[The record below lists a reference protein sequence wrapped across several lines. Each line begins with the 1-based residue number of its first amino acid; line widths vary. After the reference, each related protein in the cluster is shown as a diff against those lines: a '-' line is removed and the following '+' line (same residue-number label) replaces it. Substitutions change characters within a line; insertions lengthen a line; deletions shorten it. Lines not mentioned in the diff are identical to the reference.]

1 VACTAAWNQVAFRG
15 RNDDGN
21 ETTATWKA
29 LQNTN
34 WSQDVDT
41 NFRVRL
47 EVQETAACAKN
58 NVVWRLQYN
67 LNSAGWVD
75 CSATSSVVRAS
86 ASANFTD
93 GAATTNQLTVGTGTF
108 QGGAASTGGMDEG
121 DCNAGGASMDLVAS
135 GHAEAEFSVQIRSA
149 DVSNGDTVQ
158 LRITDSGTAF
168 ASYTATPS
176 ITVSEAAPPS
186 TTQFLMLMGVG
197 T

>member
-21 ETTATWKA
+21 ETTATWKDT
-29 LQNTN
+29 QNTN
-34 WSQDVDT
+34 WTQAVDE

-47 EVQETAACAKN
+47 EVQETAGCAKN

-67 LNSAGWVD
+67 LNAAGWVD
-75 CSATSSVVRAS
+75 CSAASSVVRAS

-93 GAATTNQLTVGTGTF
+93 GAATTSQLTVGTGTF
-108 QGGAASTGGMDEG
+108 QGGAPTTGGMDEG
-121 DCNAGGASMDLVAS
+121 DCNAGGASMDMSAS
-135 GHAEAEFSVQIRSA
+135 GHSEAEFSVQIRSA

-158 LRITDSGTAF
+158 LRITDSGVAF

-176 ITVSEAAPPS
+176 ITVSEAAAPS